1 MSLSGIAPDPEGCS
15 RHHLILPQGLAPV
28 SDVFPVGDQL
38 HQLEIGLQAIK
49 LFAVSRG
56 SDRLLAPYAWAR
68 QTAQWHAIVPFP
80 FRVQVSHWT
89 QGYHLQSLP
98 TAWGICQSASWR
110 RVVLVQLAQEPPAV
124 YVEAGLQL
132 AVGEPCR
139 LFPGEEAYDSVVELV
154 GGRERVRLVVVGRG
168 ARLFT
173 SSLRPVSPS
182 FSRRARASR

>member
-1 MSLSGIAPDPEGCS
+1 MALVVCVA
-15 RHHLILPQGLAPV
+15 HLNSA
-28 SDVFPVGDQL
+28 
-38 HQLEIGLQAIK
+38 
-49 LFAVSRG
+49 
-56 SDRLLAPYAWAR
+56 RL
-68 QTAQWHAIVPFP
+68 VPG
-80 FRVQVSHWT
+80 T
-89 QGYHLQSLP
+89 Q
-98 TAWGICQSASWR
+98 IE
-110 RVVLVQLAQEPPAV
+110 VVLVQLAQEPPAV